1 MLLARLRRRLALTVT
16 AAALLAVASCGKP
29 ADTATDPAA
38 EKPGLPMWVIKDAD
52 STIYLT
58 GTVHMLPPD
67 VEWRSARLDKAIDD
81 ATELWLELPMPTSQ
95 EEMARQYGPMMMR
108 HMFSFNRP
116 LSSLLTDEEEAQL
129 AAAIERA
136 ELPPDMAAGF
146 EMMKPWAVTLMLGV
160 GPLVASGFDP
170 ESGIDINIARI
181 AEDQGDAIKG
191 FETFEQQMEML
202 AGGTEEEQLEALR
215 AVIAAPPEAT
225 DDMLEQSEKA
235 FAGWARGEVQP
246 VEDLVM
252 QMRTAGSNDPSMAG
266 LSVETMLDNRNED
279 WAEQIEELLA
289 GEGTSF
295 IAVGA
300 AHLVGPNSVQ
310 DYLNQRGIE
319 AKRY

>member
-1 MLLARLRRRLALTVT
+1 MHLRLLRSFRLA
-16 AAALLAVASCGKP
+16 AAATALFAVASCSEK
-29 ADTATDPAA
+29 AAEPAA
-38 EKPGLPMWVIKDAD
+38 EQAGLPMWVIKDAD
-52 STIYLT
+52 STIYMT

-67 VEWRSARLDKAIDD
+67 VEWRSERLDKAIDD

-136 ELPPDMAAGF
+136 KLPPETAAGF

-181 AEDQGDAIKG
+181 AEEQGDAVKG

-215 AVIAAPPEAT
+215 AVIAAPPETT
-225 DDMLEQSEKA
+225 DDMLEKSEKA
-235 FAGWARGEVQP
+235 FAGWARGEVEP

-252 QMRTAGSNDPSMAG
+252 QMRAAGSSDPSMAG
-266 LSVETMLDNRNED
+266 LTVEAMLDNRNAD
-279 WAEQIEELLA
+279 WAAQIEDLLA

-310 DYLNQRGIE
+310 EYLSKRGIE
-319 AKRY
+319 AERY

>member
-1 MLLARLRRRLALTVT
+1 MVLRLTRSFWLAG
-16 AAALLAVASCGKP
+16 AALLAASCSEK
-29 ADTATDPAA
+29 AAEPAA
-38 EKPGLPMWVIKDAD
+38 EKTGLPMWVIEDAD
-52 STIYLT
+52 STVYLT
-58 GTVHMLPPD
+58 GTVHMLPPEVD
-67 VEWRSARLDKAIDD
+67 WRSAKLDKAIED

-95 EEMARQYGPMMMR
+95 EEMARRYGPMMMR

-136 ELPPDMAAGF
+136 DLPPNMAAGF

-181 AEDQGDAIKG
+181 AEEQGDEIKG

-215 AVIAAPPEAT
+215 AAIAAPPEAT

-235 FAGWARGEVQP
+235 FAGWARGEVEP
-246 VEDLVM
+246 VEELVM
-252 QMRTAGSNDPSMAG
+252 QMRSAAPGDPAMAG
-266 LSVETMLDNRNED
+266 LAVEAMLDNRNAD
-279 WAEQIEELLA
+279 WAEQIEQLLA

-295 IAVGA
+295 VAVGA

-310 DYLNQRGIE
+310 DYLKQRGIE